1 MLVKYVHDIY
11 GHMMVDGWSL
21 GTEPRRMPANALV
34 LALFQDDCCLRDPRG
49 WSMPL
54 VLAAA
59 SPPLTTHLNSSKIA
73 PHLALRL
80 YWLHLVTQEWSQE
93 ACKLIQVEMAVD
105 CFGCCSG
112 LHSSVQRCVLCGD
125 LTLFGRKFSRCL
137 KTMITLEFSE
147 SRFYDLS
154 KREQESADLRAAKS
168 TKLVTL
174 NPVPSELHCCWS
186 WHKSSQSG
194 DSLCYGSSQGDTDTK
209 SSSNNQAGIKG
220 SGLHSQQAL

>member
-49 WSMPL
+49 WSIPL

-59 SPPLTTHLNSSKIA
+59 SPPLITHLNSSKIA

-80 YWLHLVTQEWSQE
+80 YWLHLVTEEWSQE

-137 KTMITLEFSE
+137 KTITLEFSE
-147 SRFYDLS
+147 SRFFLIYCPRGN
-154 KREQESADLRAAKS
+154 KRVPIYEAKS
-168 TKLVTL
+168 TKLVTFRIAL
-174 NPVPSELHCCWS
+174 LLKLAQIIPSADSISMGEA
-186 WHKSSQSG
+186 SQRQRLQLLLLLAIRTTVSV
-194 DSLCYGSSQGDTDTK
+194 
-209 SSSNNQAGIKG
+209 
-220 SGLHSQQAL
+220 